1 MAVSIF
7 KRLLLNP
14 KRLDFCEAYD
24 IMMWPNG
31 CFNW

>member
-24 IMMWPNG
+24 IMM
-31 CFNW
+31 